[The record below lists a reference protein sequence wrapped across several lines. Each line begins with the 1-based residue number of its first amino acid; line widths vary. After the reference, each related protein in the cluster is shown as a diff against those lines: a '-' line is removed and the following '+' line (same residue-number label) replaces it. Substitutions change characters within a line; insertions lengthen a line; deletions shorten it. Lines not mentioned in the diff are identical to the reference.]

1 MFYKNDILD
10 INIYSVDVMN
20 FQQIDYILAVKD
32 MGNFLDASESCHVT
46 QSTLSTMIGRF
57 EKEVGIS
64 IFDRHF
70 KPVKVTKEGEILIQ
84 QLRIIKKEVETLAEL
99 RDSLKGE
106 LKGDVS
112 IGVIPTIA
120 PYILPGFLNN
130 FAKQLPD
137 LQFSVSE
144 TPTKSIVESLKK
156 RELDIGILALPILDS
171 DLIEIPLY
179 HEPFVLYDCSNKPLP
194 QSPTLSDIDIDRLWL
209 MEEGHCLS
217 QQVIQIC
224 DLDKNTNN
232 NRMNFKFRAGSVDS
246 LIRFV
251 KMNEGVTLLPLQA
264 TEEFTKEERQRI
276 RRFQSPEPSR
286 SVGMIVHKHFVK
298 QKLLEEISK
307 QIKQKWTIEK
317 PSENYN
323 IPPFQPL
330 S

>member
-1 MFYKNDILD
+1 
-10 INIYSVDVMN
+10 MN
-20 FQQIDYILAVKD
+20 FQQIEYILAVKD
-32 MGNFLDASESCHVT
+32 MGNFIDASESCNVT

-57 EKEVGIS
+57 EKELGIS

-84 QLRIIKKEVETLAEL
+84 QLRIIKKEVENLAEL

-130 FAKQLPD
+130 FTKQLPD
-137 LQFSVSE
+137 LHFSVSE
-144 TPTKSIVESLKK
+144 TPTKGIVESLKK

-179 HEPFVLYDCSNKPLP
+179 QEPFLLYDCSNKSLP
-194 QSPTLSDIDIDRLWL
+194 ESPSLSDIDIDRLWL

-224 DLDKNTNN
+224 DLNENTSK

-264 TEEFTKEERQRI
+264 TEEFTEEERRKI
-276 RRFQSPEPSR
+276 RRFKSPEPSR

-298 QKLLEEISK
+298 QKLLQEISK
-307 QIKQKWTIEK
+307 QIKQKWSIIK
-317 PSENYN
+317 PSEKYN

-330 S
+330 I

>member
-1 MFYKNDILD
+1 
-10 INIYSVDVMN
+10 MN

-32 MGNFLDASESCHVT
+32 LGNFLEASESCHVT

-64 IFDRHF
+64 IFDRHY
-70 KPVKVTKEGEILIQ
+70 KPVKVTKEGELLIQ
-84 QLRIIKKEVETLAEL
+84 QLRIIKKEIETLSEL
-99 RDSLKGE
+99 KDSLKGE
-106 LKGDVS
+106 LKGEVS

-120 PYILPGFLNN
+120 PYILPGFLND
-130 FAKQLPD
+130 FANRLPD
-137 LQFSVSE
+137 VQFSVSE

-179 HEPFVLYDCSNKPLP
+179 QEPFLLYDCSPKPIP
-194 QSPTLSDIDIDRLWL
+194 ESPTLSDIDIDRLWL

-224 DLDKNTNN
+224 DLDKHPRT

-251 KMNEGVTLLPLQA
+251 KINEGVTLLPLHA
-264 TEEFTKEERQRI
+264 TEDFSDNERRKL
-276 RRFQSPEPSR
+276 RRFRSPEPSR

-298 QKLLEEISK
+298 QKLLEEIS
-307 QIKQKWTIEK
+307 QEIQEKWSTAG
-317 PSENYN
+317 PSEKYN
-323 IPPFQPL
+323 IPPFQPRL
-330 S
+330 

>member
-1 MFYKNDILD
+1 
-10 INIYSVDVMN
+10 MN

-137 LQFSVSE
+137 LHFSVSE

-156 RELDIGILALPILDS
+156 RELDIGILALPILNS

-179 HEPFVLYDCSNKPLP
+179 QEPFVLYDCSNKRLP
-194 QSPTLSDIDIDRLWL
+194 ESPSLSDIDIDRLWL

-224 DLDKNTNN
+224 DLDKNTSS

-264 TEEFTKEERQRI
+264 TEEFPKEERRRI

-307 QIKQKWTIEK
+307 QIKQKWSSAK
-317 PSENYN
+317 PSEKYN